1 MERDN
6 HQLMEKKDKDQKVM
20 VRDNHLLMEKKAKED
35 QEEDNK
41 MENNKLLQKVVLLK

>member
-1 MERDN
+1 MVRDN

-20 VRDNHLLMEKKAKED
+20 VRDNHQLTEKKVKED

-41 MENNKLLQKVVLLK
+41 TANNKLHNE